1 MEVTGQSLPEAG
13 GTALPAA
20 AKLFRGL
27 ADPTRLSILV
37 ALVAGE
43 RRVVDLVRE
52 IGSSQP
58 NVSGHLACLKD
69 CGLVTARP
77 EGRQVFYRI
86 ALPEVYDML
95 RAGETVLA
103 ATGYAIELC
112 PNYGPEGK
120 SPGEAS
126 PRLASPESPRASAR
140 G

>member
-1 MEVTGQSLPEAG
+1 MAIEVERSNPLDAG
-13 GTALPAA
+13 GTGLPVA

-27 ADPTRLSILV
+27 ADPTRLSILL

-69 CGLVTARP
+69 CGLVTDRP

-86 ALPEVYDML
+86 ALPEVYDVL

-112 PNYGPEGK
+112 PNYGPEERR
-120 SPGEAS
+120 PREAS
-126 PRLASPESPRASAR
+126 TARSASPERPTP